1 MSTFRQVYYHLVF
14 GTKHR
19 ESTLT
24 QACQEELYR
33 FIWGVVKN
41 RHGHLYRINGTE
53 DHIHI
58 FTDLHPSMALA
69 DFVKEIKVASSNW
82 MKESGLFPRFTYWQ
96 EGYGAF
102 TCSVHERDTVIA
114 YIKNQKEHHQTEHFL
129 DEYKRLLKENQIP
142 FDEKYLL

>member
-19 ESTLT
+19 EPSLPSS
-24 QACQEELYR
+24 CHEELYR

-41 RHGHLYRINGTE
+41 RQGHLYRINGAE

-82 MKESGLFPRFTYWQ
+82 MKESGFFPRFTYWQ
-96 EGYGAF
+96 DGYGAF
-102 TCSVHERDTVIA
+102 TCSVKERDAVIA
-114 YIKNQKEHHQTEHFL
+114 YIKNQKEHHRTENFL
-129 DEYKRLLKENQIP
+129 DEFKRLLRENQIP

>member
-14 GTKHR
+14 GTKYR
-19 ESTLT
+19 EPVLT
-24 QACQEELYR
+24 PAYQEELYR
-33 FIWGVVKN
+33 FVWGVVKN

-58 FTDLHPSMALA
+58 FTDLHPAIALA
-69 DFVKEIKVASSNW
+69 DLVKEIKVASSIW
-82 MKESGLFPRFTYWQ
+82 MKESSLFPSFTNWQ

-102 TCSVHERDTVIA
+102 TCSVHERDAVIA
-114 YIKNQKEHHQTEHFL
+114 YIKNQKEHHRTENFL
-129 DEYKRLLKENQIP
+129 DEYKRLLRENQIP